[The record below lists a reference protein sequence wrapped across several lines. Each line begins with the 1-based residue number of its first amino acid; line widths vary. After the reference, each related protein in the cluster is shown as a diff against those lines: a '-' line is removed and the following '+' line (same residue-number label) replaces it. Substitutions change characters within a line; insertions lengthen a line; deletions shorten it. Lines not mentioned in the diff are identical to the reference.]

1 MGHSEYPMLRL
12 RSILL
17 LVTLVFL
24 STLREAYS
32 VDCNLVNSCSC
43 TMADGSGVI
52 DLSPLAST
60 DGTPRYKGY
69 KATQPPDSYLYDWN
83 PCQPFNDGDCQS
95 VAGCHTNPDTGDNY
109 NLGTQ
114 DSASFGSADDGTD
127 ITCDVDMHVRSNN
140 VHCDWRRSNSR
151 KHLRVRAPEPV
162 RMPGSYCCL
171 CECRNRTEFI
181 VLVSVYLIA
190 GVLYMS
196 FVKNATG
203 MERIPNIGFW
213 RDLPAL
219 VKVSIRTQFDCRE
232 YKDLKATQFLDDFV
246 YSWNPCSPFSEGGSC
261 MDVAA
266 CQLSPDGQTTY
277 SLGSQDSAAF
287 TGDNTTVKLGYTG
300 PAPDNRQSEIAL
312 TCTSGA
318 TEFIVLGEDS
328 SVSIYK
334 FELKSPCA
342 CPGASSGCGGGGISG
357 GTIFVIILLVVLVVY
372 LVGGVLFMSL
382 VKKASGAERIPN
394 VEFWKDLPV
403 LVKDGAVL
411 VISPCRKQSKYDSI

>member
-1 MGHSEYPMLRL
+1 MKVHSCIWQGFYL
-12 RSILL
+12 SLL
-17 LVTLVFL
+17 LVLLIGPTSVFMQCQKI
-24 STLREAYS
+24 
-32 VDCNLVNSCSC
+32 DSCSC
-43 TMADGSGVI
+43 RLPSGIINLAPIGSGN
-52 DLSPLAST
+52 PL
-60 DGTPRYKGY
+60 
-69 KATQPPDSYLYDWN
+69 
-83 PCQPFNDGDCQS
+83 
-95 VAGCHTNPDTGDNY
+95 
-109 NLGTQ
+109 
-114 DSASFGSADDGTD
+114 
-127 ITCDVDMHVRSNN
+127 
-140 VHCDWRRSNSR
+140 
-151 KHLRVRAPEPV
+151 
-162 RMPGSYCCL
+162 
-171 CECRNRTEFI
+171 
-181 VLVSVYLIA
+181 
-190 GVLYMS
+190 
-196 FVKNATG
+196 
-203 MERIPNIGFW
+203 
-213 RDLPAL
+213 
-219 VKVSIRTQFDCRE
+219 
-232 YKDLKATQFLDDFV
+232 YKDLKATQFTDDFV

-318 TEFIVLGEDS
+318 TEFTVLGEDTTA
-328 SVSIYK
+328 SIYK

-357 GTIFVIILLVVLVVY
+357 GTIFVIIVLVVLVVY